1 MDLLLEFWGT
11 DNGYGLWQHHLV
23 GAVSVEV
30 NTGEEGCLR
39 GMSLRREKKSSS
51 ENTQASLA
59 HEKSEVLAA

>member
-1 MDLLLEFWGT
+1 MDLLLEFGGT

-39 GMSLRREKKSSS
+39 GMSLRREKKAPVRIHR
-51 ENTQASLA
+51 QAWPM
-59 HEKSEVLAA
+59 KKVKC